1 MKYDFKNTA
10 ILSGKVLLLIT
21 IILIFSYI
29 NILHDKAEKKEIEKT
44 DEKAKNVIHEGLD
57 KIFEKIESL
66 KFDNIIEHYNNLG
79 KEGFDGPEMETEKE
93 FKRLEK
99 EDAKKKAN
107 QAWEDAKQG
116 KCVLQ
121 LNVVFKLPIWIV
133 MFLIK
138 VVIIL
143 VKFLISPVDYLLEA
157 LLGEYYK
164 MLKKIFQSIYK
175 VYSTIIKIFFTIFE
189 IIWRIFFT
197 IINIFFVILFAII
210 PEVLL
215 NMFSILLAFPFVI
228 FGFLS
233 PLFRIFKFLK
243 VICWSKNGI
252 VNDLTWVY
260 IRIYNFEF
268 SKLIP
273 SFD

>member
-1 MKYDFKNTA
+1 MKYDIKNTA

-66 KFDNIIEHYNNLG
+66 KFDNVIEHYNSLG
-79 KEGFDGPEMETEKE
+79 KEGFDDQEMETEKE

-99 EDAKKKAN
+99 EDAKK
-107 QAWEDAKQG
+107 AWKDAKEG
-116 KCVLQ
+116 KCLLQ
-121 LNVVFKLPIWIV
+121 LNVIFKLPIWIV

-138 VVIIL
+138 VVIWI

-164 MLKKIFQSIYK
+164 MLKEIFQTIYK
-175 VYSTIIKIFFTIFE
+175 VYSTIMKIFLTVFE

-197 IINIFFVILFAII
+197 IINIFFTILFAII
-210 PEVLL
+210 PNILL

-228 FGFLS
+228 FGFLA
-233 PLFRIFKFLK
+233 PLFRIFNFLK
-243 VICWSKNGI
+243 VICWSKEGI

-260 IRIYNFEF
+260 YRIYNFEF